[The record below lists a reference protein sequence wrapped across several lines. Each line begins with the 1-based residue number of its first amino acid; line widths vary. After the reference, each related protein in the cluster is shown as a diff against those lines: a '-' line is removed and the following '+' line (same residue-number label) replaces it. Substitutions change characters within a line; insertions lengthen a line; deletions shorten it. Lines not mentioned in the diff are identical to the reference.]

1 VDKIFVAPVM
11 TSAALVNVTLEV
23 PTAAE
28 LLLATRVTS
37 AALVVATMQKAP
49 AAELLLA
56 NRVTSAALV
65 FASMEVASA
74 AEILHVLQEQI
85 VTAVPVLF
93 PCMCKSNSVVF
104 TLLYFFFGLAD
115 VIILTCT
122 STTFTATTTIYPTV
136 TQSVTITTTNT
147 YTQTSTATSTSTV
160 FATVSNIKTLTVADS
175 TVIVSKRALYTAPA
189 WSSTQTVPKQKEQP
203 KEGLQDSK
211 VGNPFEFPEK
221 GIDRQYLE
229 QMKLVKRITTNSVTV
244 TLTYTGDTVTQTA
257 MFTAGASVTT
267 NIVVTNIVT
276 TTSTVAIGA
285 SATVHITTTSTVASS
300 QADSSQ
306 NNPFTT
312 TGPVPPALSTLR
324 AFVPSTAQT
333 DPTAACFVQPSY
345 SACYSTPAWWSTIP
359 ADSQSYFSS
368 VNSANNAAC
377 TACPGAGGKSN
388 NLSTGAKAGIGVG
401 VAVGAV
407 GAAVLGKNS
416 GIKFIRLKNISKH
429 YRMALLAHQLGRPRS
444 NLSWPTHL
452 MGEIE
457 LYYGL
462 RVLCLILL

>member
-1 VDKIFVAPVM
+1 M